1 MIIFSILAFASL
13 FISICIKDRNKSL
26 KVQSINC
33 LFESL
38 YAFSI
43 NAYSAAVLGFINFIR
58 SYLFRKKELF
68 KQNAYTFLLIF
79 FEIIVITNC
88 IITWNGIVSLLP
100 TVASI
105 VRTYCLWQAE
115 MKYVR
120 MSGIISG
127 ILFGMYYV
135 YYLSWFMVAGY
146 FILFVISLYNVCKI
160 DLKPFNQTL
169 KQS

>member
-1 MIIFSILAFASL
+1 MIIFSILAFVTL
-13 FISICIKDRNKSL
+13 FISICIRDRNNSL

-43 NAYSAAVLGFINFIR
+43 NAYTGAVLGFINFVR
-58 SYLFRKKELF
+58 SCMFRKKELF
-68 KQNAYTFLLIF
+68 KPNAYLFLLVF
-79 FEIIVITNC
+79 FEMIVIINC
-88 IITWNGIVSLLP
+88 LITWNGIISLLP

-105 VRTYCLWQAE
+105 VRTYCLWQSQ

-127 ILFGMYYV
+127 ILFGMYYM
-135 YYLSWFMVAGY
+135 YYLSWFMVTGY

-160 DLKPFNQTL
+160 DLKSFNQAL
-169 KQS
+169 KQT